1 MTILN
6 RIDLPLTLAPAAR
19 RCGMAHA
26 IGVAAGFEGLSAQA
40 AGAATK

>member
-6 RIDLPLTLAPAAR
+6 RIDQHLTLAPVAR

-26 IGVAAGFEGLSAQA
+26 IGVAAGFEGTSAQA
-40 AGAATK
+40 VGAATR